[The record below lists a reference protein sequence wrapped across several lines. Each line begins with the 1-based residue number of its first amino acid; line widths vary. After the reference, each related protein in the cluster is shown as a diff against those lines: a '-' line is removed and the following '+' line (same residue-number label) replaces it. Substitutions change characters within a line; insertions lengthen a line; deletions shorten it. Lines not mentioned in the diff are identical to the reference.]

1 MGKTVLILLNLC
13 LLFSCGLSQ
22 NENEE
27 HVYVINVDEAEKKGF
42 SSMFDSVAYI
52 PLETTDECEI
62 GRISRV
68 LYHNGKYI
76 VVDELTNTVFIFT
89 EDGRYY
95 SKIQAAG
102 NGPGEYA
109 QMADIAIDK
118 FEEKIKILD
127 AMQVKVVSF
136 DLDGHFTGETK
147 LPVSPSPIRF

>member
-1 MGKTVLILLNLC
+1 MKIQG
-13 LLFSCGLSQ
+13 F
-22 NENEE
+22 
-27 HVYVINVDEAEKKGF
+27 VYTLNVDEAEKKGF

-136 DLDGHFTGETK
+136 
-147 LPVSPSPIRF
+147 